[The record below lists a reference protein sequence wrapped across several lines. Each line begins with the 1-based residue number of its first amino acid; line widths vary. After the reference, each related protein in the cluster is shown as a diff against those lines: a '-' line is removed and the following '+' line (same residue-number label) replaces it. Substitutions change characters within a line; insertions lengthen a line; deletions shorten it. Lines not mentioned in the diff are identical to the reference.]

1 MAKDSGVKIGVRISL
16 ALGLGAVIAL
26 IAIQGAGAI
35 ASLLAGAGWKLI
47 WLVPLQTLPLLLDV
61 MGWRSL
67 IPGRV
72 RLPSLF
78 LIACI
83 RQAINR
89 LLPVAN
95 VGGEIVGLRLLVQQ
109 GVDGASAGASIVV
122 ELLLSLFAQYAFV
135 AIGVVCLFSR
145 SADARAVQALM
156 IGLAASLPPLLVLIV
171 IVRNGRVFH
180 RVERLA
186 LRLLRPW
193 LDEHREFDHGA
204 RVDAAV
210 QQILGARGRLS
221 RAWGWQLAG
230 LVAGCSE
237 TWFALR
243 WLGHPVGFAD
253 ALVLESLTQAARSVF
268 FMVPSALGVQE
279 AGLIGAGLLL
289 GLGSDVALALSLAKR
304 MREVLFGVP
313 SLLAWQWILGRRIF
327 LHARK

>member
-1 MAKDSGVKIGVRISL
+1 VRIGVRISL
-16 ALGLGAVIAL
+16 ALGLGVVIVL

-35 ASLLAGAGWKLI
+35 ANLLAGAGWKLVL
-47 WLVPLQTLPLLLDV
+47 LVPLQILPLLLDV
-61 MGWRSL
+61 LGWRSVIL
-67 IPGRV
+67 GRV
-72 RLPSLF
+72 RLPALF

-95 VGGEIVGLRLLVQQ
+95 VGGELVGLRLLVQQ
-109 GVDGASAGASIVV
+109 GVEGASAGASIVV

-145 SADARAVQALM
+145 NEAARAVRALM
-156 IGLAASLPPLLVLIV
+156 IGLAASLPPLILMIV

-186 LRLLRPW
+186 MRLLRPW
-193 LDEHREFDHGA
+193 LDEQRGFGHGA

-210 QQILGARGRLS
+210 REILGARSRLS
-221 RAWGWQLAG
+221 RALGWQIAG

-243 WLGHPVGFAD
+243 WLGHPVGFSD
-253 ALVLESLTQAARSVF
+253 ALVLESLTQAAKSVF

-279 AGLIGAGLLL
+279 AGLIGVGLLL
-289 GLGSDVALALSLAKR
+289 GLSPDVTLALSLAKR
-304 MREVLFGVP
+304 MREVLFGLP
-313 SLLAWQWILGRRIF
+313 SLLAWAVTSSI
-327 LHARK
+327 HK

>member
-1 MAKDSGVKIGVRISL
+1 L
-16 ALGLGAVIAL
+16 
-26 IAIQGAGAI
+26 
-35 ASLLAGAGWKLI
+35 
-47 WLVPLQTLPLLLDV
+47 LVPLQVLPLLLDV
-61 MGWRSL
+61 LGWRSVIL
-67 IPGRV
+67 GRV
-72 RLPSLF
+72 RLPALF

-95 VGGEIVGLRLLVQQ
+95 VGGELVGLRLLVQQ

-145 SADARAVQALM
+145 TGAARAVQALM
-156 IGLAASLPPLLVLIV
+156 IGLAASLPPLILMIV

-186 LRLLRPW
+186 MRLLRPW
-193 LDEHREFDHGA
+193 LDEQRGFGHGA

-210 QQILGARGRLS
+210 REILGARSRLS
-221 RAWGWQLAG
+221 RALGWQIAG
-230 LVAGCSE
+230 LIAGCSE

-243 WLGHPVGFAD
+243 WLGHPVGFSD
-253 ALVLESLTQAARSVF
+253 ALVLESLTQAAKSVF

-279 AGLIGAGLLL
+279 AGLIGVGLLL
-289 GLGSDVALALSLAKR
+289 GLGPDVALALSLAKR
-304 MREVLFGVP
+304 MREVLFGLP
-313 SLLAWQWILGRRIF
+313 SLLAWALTSSID
-327 LHARK
+327 K

>member
-1 MAKDSGVKIGVRISL
+1 VRIGVRISL
-16 ALGLGAVIAL
+16 ALGLGVVIAL

-35 ASLLAGAGWKLI
+35 ASLLAGAGWKLLL
-47 WLVPLQTLPLLLDV
+47 LVPLQTLPLLLDV
-61 MGWRSL
+61 LGWRSL
-67 IPGRV
+67 ILGRV
-72 RLPSLF
+72 GLPALF

-109 GVDGASAGASIVV
+109 GVDGASAGASIVA

-145 SADARAVQALM
+145 TEAVSAIKPLV
-156 IGLAASLPPLLVLIV
+156 IGLAASLPPLILMII

-186 LRLLRPW
+186 MRLLRPW
-193 LDEHREFDHGA
+193 LDEHRGFGHGA

-210 QQILGARGRLS
+210 REIFGARSRLS
-221 RAWGWQLAG
+221 RALGWQIGG

-243 WLGHPVGFAD
+243 WLGHPVGFSD
-253 ALVLESLTQAARSVF
+253 ALVLESLTQAAKSVF

-279 AGLIGAGLLL
+279 AGLIGVGLLL
-289 GLGSDVALALSLAKR
+289 GLGPDVALALSLAKR
-304 MREVLFGVP
+304 MREVLFGLP
-313 SLLAWQWILGRRIF
+313 SLLAWAVMSSIGKRERVL
-327 LHARK
+327 

>member
-1 MAKDSGVKIGVRISL
+1 VQIGVRISL
-16 ALGLGAVIAL
+16 ALGLGVVIVL

-35 ASLLAGAGWKLI
+35 ASLLAGAGWKLVL
-47 WLVPLQTLPLLLDV
+47 LVPLQILPLLLDV
-61 MGWRSL
+61 LGWRSVIL
-67 IPGRV
+67 GRV
-72 RLPSLF
+72 RLPALF

-95 VGGEIVGLRLLVQQ
+95 VGGELVGLRLLVRQ

-145 SADARAVQALM
+145 SEAARAIKSLV
-156 IGLAASLPPLLVLIV
+156 IGLAASLPPLILMIV

-186 LRLLRPW
+186 MRLLRPW
-193 LDEHREFDHGA
+193 FDEQRGFGHGA

-210 QQILGARGRLS
+210 REILGARSRLA
-221 RAWGWQLAG
+221 RALGWQIAG

-243 WLGHPVGFAD
+243 WLGHPVGFSD
-253 ALVLESLTQAARSVF
+253 ALVLESLTQAAKSVF

-279 AGLIGAGLLL
+279 AGLIGVGLLL
-289 GLGSDVALALSLAKR
+289 GLGPDVALALSLAKR
-304 MREVLFGVP
+304 MREVLFGLP
-313 SLLAWQWILGRRIF
+313 SLLAWAATSSI
-327 LHARK
+327 RK

>member
-1 MAKDSGVKIGVRISL
+1 VKIGVQLSF
-16 ALGLGAVIAL
+16 ALGLGVVIAL
-26 IAIQGAGAI
+26 IASLGAGAI
-35 ASLLAGAGWKLI
+35 ASLLAGAGWKLVL
-47 WLVPLQTLPLLLDV
+47 LVPLQTVPLLLDV
-61 MGWRSL
+61 LGWRSVIL
-67 IPGRV
+67 GRV
-72 RLPSLF
+72 RLPALF

-95 VGGEIVGLRLLVQQ
+95 VGGEVVGIRLLSQQ

-122 ELLLSLFAQYAFV
+122 ELMLSLFAQYVFV
-135 AIGVVCLFSR
+135 AMGVVCLFAR
-145 SADARAVQALM
+145 SDDVRVIKPLGVGLAVALPALLLM
-156 IGLAASLPPLLVLIV
+156 IA
-171 IVRNGRVFH
+171 IVRNGRVFQ

-193 LDEHREFDHGA
+193 LDGHHGFDQGA

-210 QQILGARGRLS
+210 RETFGARRRLS
-221 RAWGWQLAG
+221 RALGWQIAG

-237 TWFALR
+237 TWLALR

-279 AGLIGAGLLL
+279 AGLIGVGLLL
-289 GLGSDVALALSLAKR
+289 GLGSDIALALSLAKR
-304 MREVLFGVP
+304 MREVLFGLL
-313 SLLAWQWILGRRIF
+313 SLLAWQWTLGWRMF
-327 LHARK
+327 LHVRSRNEP

>member
-1 MAKDSGVKIGVRISL
+1 VKIGVQISF

-26 IAIQGAGAI
+26 VAIEGAGAI
-35 ASLLAGAGWKLI
+35 ASLLVGAGWKLVL
-47 WLVPLQTLPLLLDV
+47 LVPLQTLPLLLDV
-61 MGWRSL
+61 LGWRSVIL
-67 IPGRV
+67 GRI
-72 RLPSLF
+72 RFPALF

-95 VGGEIVGLRLLVQQ
+95 VGGEIVGIRLLVQQ
-109 GVDGASAGASIVV
+109 GVDGAAAGASIVV

-145 SADARAVQALM
+145 TDNVRVIKALG
-156 IGLAASLPPLLVLIV
+156 IGLAAALPPLVLMIV

-186 LRLLRPW
+186 ERLLRPW
-193 LDEHREFDHGA
+193 LNEHREFDYGA
-204 RVDAAV
+204 RVDAVVRETFA
-210 QQILGARGRLS
+210 ARSRLS
-221 RAWGWQLAG
+221 RALGWQIAG
-230 LVAGCSE
+230 LIAGCSE
-237 TWFALR
+237 TWLALR
-243 WLGHPVGFAD
+243 WLGHPVGISD

-279 AGLIGAGLLL
+279 AGLIGVGLLL

-304 MREVLFGVP
+304 MREVLFGLP
-313 SLLAWQWILGRRIF
+313 SLLAWQWTLGRRIF
-327 LHARK
+327 LHVRRRDEP